1 MRRACPLTQDDLQHL
16 AGLVAR
22 SFGLQDR
29 HLFWKAGRREVLE
42 ARRFFC
48 LYLYA
53 VEGMPYSKISKF
65 LRLNRDGARML
76 LRHLARRDP
85 FPYTEILKRV
95 TKEFRAHLETKSDE
109 RKAESAMDVRPDLGL
124 AETQE
129 AHVRASG

>member
-1 MRRACPLTQDDLQHL
+1 
-16 AGLVAR
+16 
-22 SFGLQDR
+22 
-29 HLFWKAGRREVLE
+29 
-42 ARRFFC
+42 
-48 LYLYA
+48 
-53 VEGMPYSKISKF
+53 
-65 LRLNRDGARML
+65 ML